1 MQRYANP
8 QRFVAIAKRLTPWLM
23 GATLAT
29 LLAGLYLALFVAP
42 PDYQQG
48 EAARIMYVHV
58 PAAWMALFVYA
69 AMAVASAVAFIWKHP
84 LADVAAKASAP
95 IGCVFTALALVTG
108 SLWG

>member
-48 EAARIMYVHV
+48 EAARIM
-58 PAAWMALFVYA
+58 
-69 AMAVASAVAFIWKHP
+69 
-84 LADVAAKASAP
+84 
-95 IGCVFTALALVTG
+95 
-108 SLWG
+108 